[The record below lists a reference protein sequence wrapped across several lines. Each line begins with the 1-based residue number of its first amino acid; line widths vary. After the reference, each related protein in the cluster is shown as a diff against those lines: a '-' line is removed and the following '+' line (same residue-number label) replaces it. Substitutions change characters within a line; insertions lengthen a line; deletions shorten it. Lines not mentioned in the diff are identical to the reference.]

1 MPIGS
6 VLLAFVAGGLSI
18 LSPCVL
24 PILPVVLGAAASEH
38 KFGPVALA
46 AGLTIS
52 FVIAGLFLATIGYS
66 VGFDGDVLRYVAAVL
81 IVAMGAVLI
90 LPLLQARLAVAGGPI
105 ASWTDRRFGRVRGGG
120 LLSQFGIGV
129 LLGVVW
135 SPCVGPTL
143 GTASLLAAQ
152 GRDLPQ
158 VGITMFAFGVGASIP
173 LLALGLFSRD
183 AMLRWQH
190 HILAAGQ
197 NIKAALGVG
206 MVAIGALVLAGLD
219 KTVEAALVSASPQWL
234 THLTTRF

>member
-46 AGLTIS
+46 AGLAIS

-66 VGFDGDVLRYVAAVL
+66 VGFDGDVLRYVAAAL

-105 ASWTDRRFGRVRGGG
+105 ASWTDRRFGQVRGGG
-120 LLSQFGIGV
+120 LLSRA
-129 LLGVVW
+129 
-135 SPCVGPTL
+135 VG
-143 GTASLLAAQ
+143 S
-152 GRDLPQ
+152 
-158 VGITMFAFGVGASIP
+158 
-173 LLALGLFSRD
+173 GLEPVRRPDARNRLTSCRSR
-183 AMLRWQH
+183 
-190 HILAAGQ
+190 
-197 NIKAALGVG
+197 
-206 MVAIGALVLAGLD
+206 
-219 KTVEAALVSASPQWL
+219 P
-234 THLTTRF
+234 